1 MNKRQTSTKQQLA
14 DALLELLEK
23 QPFHTISVHEICEKA
38 DIGRSTFYLHF
49 ESKYALLSYCLE
61 LKYSE
66 LEKLLDTQVTKDFLV
81 MLLDTFQEKTKILY
95 HVFEAELNE
104 DLIKMFYRLFGRYL
118 TKQLMEKEANG
129 YLLPGPVESV
139 AAFYVG
145 GLVSTII
152 QWIMSDY
159 ALPKETLASCQYKL
173 LQDIL

>member
-1 MNKRQTSTKQQLA
+1 M
-14 DALLELLEK
+14 
-23 QPFHTISVHEICEKA
+23 
-38 DIGRSTFYLHF
+38 
-49 ESKYALLSYCLE
+49 
-61 LKYSE
+61 
-66 LEKLLDTQVTKDFLV
+66 
-81 MLLDTFQEKTKILY
+81 
-95 HVFEAELNE
+95 
-104 DLIKMFYRLFGRYL
+104 IKMFYRLFGRYL
-118 TKQLMEKEANG
+118 TKQLKEKEANG

>member
-14 DALLELLEK
+14 DSFLELLEK

-81 MLLDTFQEKTKILY
+81 ILLDTFRKKTK
-95 HVFEAELNE
+95 FFT
-104 DLIKMFYRLFGRYL
+104 MFSR
-118 TKQLMEKEANG
+118 Q
-129 YLLPGPVESV
+129 S
-139 AAFYVG
+139 
-145 GLVSTII
+145 
-152 QWIMSDY
+152 
-159 ALPKETLASCQYKL
+159 
-173 LQDIL
+173 